1 MRTSTSDCPIRR
13 VLSSPLCSEMM
24 SQAIVLDAAG
34 KQVSPCSVERAQKL
48 LAEGKAKLVAD
59 SPLTIQ
65 LPYRVSWNP
74 QAKAQPVEKPGEGR
88 RLLLHICCGPC
99 STYTIQ
105 RLRELGFE
113 LSGFWYNPN
122 IHPFAEHER
131 RRDCVQ
137 AYAANMALPM
147 VWYPEYEM
155 PLYFRA
161 VAGHEAAGERC
172 AICYR
177 LRLQRAAQVARQ
189 EGFDALTT
197 TLLISPY
204 QQQATIRGI
213 GEELAAH
220 YGLQFYFENFR
231 RGWSARGKM
240 AREHRMYQQR
250 YCGCVYSEWEA
261 QDKKASTRRQTRKE
275 DEHNEAS
282 SAP

>member
-1 MRTSTSDCPIRR
+1 LACPIPQD
-13 VLSSPLCSEMM
+13 LSSPLYSETM
-24 SQAIVLDAAG
+24 SRAIVLDATG
-34 KQVSPCSVERAQKL
+34 KHLSPCSTERAQQL
-48 LAEGKAKLVAD
+48 LAEGRAELVAD

-65 LPYRVSWNP
+65 LPYRVPWNP
-74 QAKAQPVEKPGEGR
+74 KPKAQPVEKPGEGH

-99 STYTIQ
+99 STYTIE
-105 RLRELGFE
+105 RLRELGFA

-137 AYAANMALPM
+137 AYAVKMSLPM

-161 VAGHEAAGERC
+161 VAGHEAVGERC

-177 LRLQRAAQVARQ
+177 LRLQRAAQVAREQ
-189 EGFDALTT
+189 GFDAFST

-204 QQQATIRGI
+204 QQQATIRSI
-213 GEELAAH
+213 GEEQARQF
-220 YGLQFYFENFR
+220 GLQFYFENFR
-231 RGWSARGKM
+231 RGWSVRGKI
-240 AREHRMYQQR
+240 AREHKMYQQR

-261 QDKKASTRRQTRKE
+261 QDKKASTGRQPRKN
-275 DEHNEAS
+275 DEHDEAS
-282 SAP
+282 SAS

>member
-1 MRTSTSDCPIRR
+1 
-13 VLSSPLCSEMM
+13 M
-24 SQAIVLDAAG
+24 SQTIVLDAAG
-34 KQVSPCSVERAQKL
+34 KHLSPCSTERAQKL

-74 QAKAQPVEKPGEGR
+74 RTKTQPVEKPGEGR

-105 RLRELGFE
+105 RLRELGFG

-131 RRDCVQ
+131 RRDCVE
-137 AYAANMALPM
+137 AYAANMDLPM

-155 PLYFRA
+155 PVYFRA
-161 VAGHEAAGERC
+161 VAGHEALGERC

-177 LRLQRAAQVARQ
+177 LRLERAAQVAR
-189 EGFDALTT
+189 EGGFDAFTT

-204 QQQATIRGI
+204 QQQATIRNMGDD
-213 GEELAAH
+213 LAAQ

-231 RGWSARGKM
+231 RGWSARGRM
-240 AREHRMYQQR
+240 AREHEMYQQR

-261 QDKKASTRRQTRKE
+261 QNRKASTASKPCE
-275 DEHNEAS
+275 NDEPDEAH
-282 SAP
+282 SAL